1 MRSSA
6 AVVLGWCLVAAWTAA
21 PASQP
26 QEPRFRGGTNLV
38 RLDVYASADGA
49 PVTDLTAADFEVF
62 EDGVRQEVTSFEF
75 IRARGAVPDT
85 ARVEPT
91 SVAESRA
98 RAAQPDTRLFVLFLD
113 TLHVQVEGSFH
124 AQGPVGTLLDRL
136 VGENDLVGVM
146 TPDLPA
152 RAVTFSPRTSSVT
165 RLLTSNWTWGQ
176 RGRTTDPQEQVI
188 EQCYADNG
196 STAGLAKALIERRR
210 EARTL
215 DALADL
221 IRYLEGTREE
231 RSFVLLLTEG
241 WLTPGPD
248 EFLGRAIT
256 MGGRRVVP
264 GGPDPLGLTPDGR
277 LTLDTNASLDT
288 CERERSLLARRDLDR
303 DYQQLMRTANRANVS
318 FYPID
323 PRGLVVFD
331 DPIGPARP
339 STPVQDSRRLSSRQD
354 HLRELALET
363 DGEVV
368 LNTNID
374 RALPKLLTDIGSY
387 YLLGYVSTNQKLDGK
402 YRRLTVKVT
411 RPGVS
416 TRSRPGYV
424 APTEAEVTA
433 AAAPAETRREAPD
446 EVARALARLPG
457 GRAPTALVVDA
468 VGGPGSLRIA
478 LEIDRATAASAEWAK
493 GATAQVVVMDEAGA
507 RTGDPA
513 AVTLGPGARVALVE
527 HAAPALAPGRY
538 KVRVE
543 ATPDGGTVPL
553 TAVAEAAVP
562 GAGALLGPT
571 SLAFRWGPSTG
582 RRVEPTADPRFRRT
596 ERLITETAVLVE
608 GAVLDAHLLNR
619 LGQAVE
625 IPVKIAERLDEA
637 SHARTAVAEVTLA
650 PLAAGEYVLAVGATR
665 GSTTEHAHYA
675 IRVVP

>member
-1 MRSSA
+1 MRFPA
-6 AVVLGWCLVAAWTAA
+6 AVAAGLCLAVAWTAA
-21 PASQP
+21 PSSQP

-38 RLDVYASADGA
+38 RLDVYASVDGT

-75 IRARGAVPDT
+75 ISARGPAPDT

-91 SVAESRA
+91 TVAESRA

-124 AQGPVGTLLDRL
+124 AQGPVGALLDRL
-136 VGENDLVGVM
+136 VGGNDLVGVM

-165 RLLTSNWTWGQ
+165 RLLTSNWTWGE

-188 EQCYADNG
+188 EQCYPDSG
-196 STAGLAKALIERRR
+196 STAGIAKALIERRR

-221 IRYLEGTREE
+221 IRYLEETREE

-248 EFLGRAIT
+248 EYLGRAVSI
-256 MGGRRVVP
+256 GGRRVVP

-277 LTLDTNASLDT
+277 LTLDTGASLDG
-288 CERERSLLARRDLDR
+288 CERERALLARRDFDR

-331 DPIGPARP
+331 DPIGPGRP

-354 HLRELALET
+354 HLRQLALET

-433 AAAPAETRREAPD
+433 ATARTETRREAPD
-446 EVARALARLPG
+446 EVARALSRLPG
-457 GRAPTALVVDA
+457 GRTPTALVVEA
-468 VGGPGSLRIA
+468 AGGPGSLRIA
-478 LEIDRATAASAEWAK
+478 LELDRATAAEADWKK
-493 GATAQVVVMDEAGA
+493 GATAKVVVTAEDG
-507 RTGDPA
+507 TPVGDA
-513 AVTLGPGARVALVE
+513 APVTLGPGVRVALVQR
-527 HAAPALAPGRY
+527 AAPAPGHY

-543 ATPDGGTVPL
+543 AAPDGGTVPL
-553 TAVAEAAVP
+553 TAVAEATVP
-562 GAGALLGPT
+562 SSGALLGPA

-596 ERLITETAVLVE
+596 ERLITETAVLDD
-608 GAVLDAHLLNR
+608 GAVLDAQLLNR
-619 LGQAVE
+619 LGQPVE
-625 IPVKIAERLDEA
+625 IPVKVTARVDDA
-637 SHARTAVAEVTLA
+637 SHARTLVAEVTLA

-665 GSTTEHAHYA
+665 GVTTEHAHYA